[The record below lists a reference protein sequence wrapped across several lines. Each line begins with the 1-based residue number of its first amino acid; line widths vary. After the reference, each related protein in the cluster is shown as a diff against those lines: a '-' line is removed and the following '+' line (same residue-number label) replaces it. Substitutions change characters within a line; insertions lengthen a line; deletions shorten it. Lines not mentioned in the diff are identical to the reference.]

1 MRIMIVPGIPNIM
14 EKIPAHS
21 TKMKMV
27 NPAISIGVKLFA
39 PLETGRFNFFKCEHN
54 GTRDKYG

>member
-39 PLETGRFNFFKCEHN
+39 PLETGRFNFFK
-54 GTRDKYG
+54 